1 MADKPAAEQT
11 EAPTDE
17 RLRKARRE
25 GRLPNSQEVPSVI
38 VLATFTII
46 LVMAAPGLYQW
57 FYSTVRGA
65 FGPEIAQPIDVDGI
79 TGHLKS
85 KFSQSIL
92 ASMPFLIGG
101 VAASILASLLS
112 SGWALSPAAVKPKL
126 SRISPI
132 SGLKNM
138 FSLRSVVKLVIS
150 LAKLAMIV
158 LIAGIYLSDQEGTI
172 LALWHAPL
180 EGILVGSGRIVLGV
194 LLRVLIGLAAIALVD
209 LLYQRWQYKRGLRM
223 TRQEVKE
230 ERKQYELA
238 PELKGRMR
246 AIQIAMAR
254 NRMLQDVAEADV
266 VVANPT
272 HVAVAIKYDASMMDA
287 PTVVAKGP
295 DLLAQKIKD
304 IAREND
310 VPVIHRPELAR
321 AIYKVAEVGQTIP
334 QTLFVAVAEVL
345 AMIYRLKK
353 TRRNT
358 GVTQH

>member
-17 RLRKARRE
+17 RLRKARKE
-25 GRLPNSQEVPSVI
+25 GRVPNSQEVPSVI
-38 VLATFTII
+38 VLTAFTIV
-46 LVMAAPGLYQW
+46 LVLAAPGLYQW

-65 FGPEIAQPIDVDGI
+65 FGPEIAKPIDISGM

-85 KFSQSIL
+85 KLGQSIL
-92 ASMPFLIGG
+92 ASVPFLIGG
-101 VAASILASLLS
+101 AVASVLASLLS
-112 SGWALSPAAVKPKL
+112 SGWALSPAAIKPKL

-138 FSLRSVVKLVIS
+138 LSLRSVVKLLIS
-150 LAKLAMIV
+150 LAKLAVIV
-158 LIAGIYLSDQEGTI
+158 LIAGIYLLGQRDTI

-180 EGILVGSGRIVLGV
+180 EGILVGSGRIVFGV

-209 LLYQRWQYKRGLRM
+209 LIYQRWQYKRGLRM

-246 AIQIAMAR
+246 AMQIAMMR
-254 NRMLQDVAEADV
+254 KRMLQDVPEADV
-266 VVANPT
+266 VLANPT

-295 DLLAQKIKD
+295 DLLAQKIKE

-321 AIYKVAEVGQTIP
+321 AVYKAAEVGQTIP

-353 TRRNT
+353 KRYNT
-358 GVTQH
+358 VSNKY